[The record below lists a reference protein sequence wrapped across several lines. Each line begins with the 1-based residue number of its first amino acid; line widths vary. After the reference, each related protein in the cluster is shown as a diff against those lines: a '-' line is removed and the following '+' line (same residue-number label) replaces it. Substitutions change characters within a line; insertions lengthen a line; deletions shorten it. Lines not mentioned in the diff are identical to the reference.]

1 MPVIINTNAL
11 EILVAMG
18 LPRNRSIR
26 ALYAVGGLSIDR
38 ALDWLYEHMD
48 DTDIDD
54 PVDPILII
62 ITNASPSK

>member
-1 MPVIINTNAL
+1 MPISINTTAL

-26 ALYAVGGLSIDR
+26 ALYAVGGLSIDK

-48 DTDIDD
+48 DPDIDE
-54 PVDPILII
+54 PLE
-62 ITNASPSK
+62 